1 MTREKFKDVKEIKL
15 KIQSILFEQSCV
27 DHYKL
32 V

>member
-1 MTREKFKDVKEIKL
+1 MTREKFEDVKEIKP
-15 KIQSILFEQSCV
+15 KIHSILFEQTCA